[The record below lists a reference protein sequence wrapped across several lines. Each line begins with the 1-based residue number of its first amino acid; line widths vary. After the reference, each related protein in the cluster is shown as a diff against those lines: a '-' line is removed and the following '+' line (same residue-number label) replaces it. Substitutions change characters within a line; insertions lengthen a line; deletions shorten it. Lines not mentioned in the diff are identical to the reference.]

1 MGGGVIYWD
10 KDGGVIYR
18 GDVCGGGDIVD
29 VAMDVSDVCWRLS
42 LECQEDGSSCGS
54 VGGV

>member
-10 KDGGVIYR
+10 KDDGVIYR

-29 VAMDVSDVCWRLS
+29 VAMDVGDVCWRLS